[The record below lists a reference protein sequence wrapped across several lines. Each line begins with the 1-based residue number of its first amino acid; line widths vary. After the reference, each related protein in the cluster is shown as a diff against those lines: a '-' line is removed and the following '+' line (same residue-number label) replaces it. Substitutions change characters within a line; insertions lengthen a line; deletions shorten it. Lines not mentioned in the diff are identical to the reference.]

1 MGFSGIWGIDH
12 FYPFVLWTRPGLSQ
26 TCGNWEFY
34 KMWFQA
40 IEFGLASHDSQ
51 AVVSRL
57 VQALGA
63 ALGMGAVPL
72 TELMQGTDL
81 WLWKRME
88 T

>member
-1 MGFSGIWGIDH
+1 
-12 FYPFVLWTRPGLSQ
+12 
-26 TCGNWEFY
+26 
-34 KMWFQA
+34 MWFQA